1 MAGPAGGS
9 EAASGR
15 LLAAG
20 PWLRWLA
27 VAGWAEVVLLLAAS
41 RAPDLRVP
49 PIVAYAIAFMVVSG
63 FAVISSFAC
72 PRVGRRALALLALP
86 AAALLAVAAAGGA
99 DLDTAVVVTAA
110 LLLGATLLGAVV
122 GGAVEHPGH
131 LIFVVV
137 VSSAADFFSVF
148 HEAGPSHA
156 IVESEVALS
165 VLALPW
171 PMLGTPNI
179 EAFLGAGDLVF
190 TALYVA
196 VARRHGLSLARTA
209 VALVLAYVATMA
221 AVIVLA
227 ATLPALPFL
236 GLGMLL
242 VHPSARK
249 PPAQDR
255 VRGTV
260 VAALVVGA
268 VALMFLL

>member
-1 MAGPAGGS
+1 M
-9 EAASGR
+9 
-15 LLAAG
+15 
-20 PWLRWLA
+20 
-27 VAGWAEVVLLLAAS
+27 
-41 RAPDLRVP
+41 
-49 PIVAYAIAFMVVSG
+49 YANAKI
-63 FAVISSFAC
+63 
-72 PRVGRRALALLALP
+72 
-86 AAALLAVAAAGGA
+86 AAAPASEMRKLYPAIEMPAN
-99 DLDTAVVVTAA
+99 DQAA
-110 LLLGATLLGAVV
+110 LSQGTAFVGARRLSSKFSPSGEGATPPP
-122 GGAVEHPGH
+122 E
-131 LIFVVV
+131 
-137 VSSAADFFSVF
+137 